1 MKKNEIAKSSLL
13 IQKEKELKDL
23 QKKKEKISTTIR
35 NTKAKLADLQT
46 DIDVHMKEM
55 MNGISRTADL
65 GKLAKEIK
73 ILMADLKKKVK
84 LSRKDKSDLND
95 IIGNAVLEDITDM
108 IEGMFA
114 GTDFG
119 SSANFDSMNFGE
131 GNDNT
136 DEFNRKRRTEMF
148 DQFAVKIP
156 EAEQQ
161 QMRKVFIELA
171 NRFHPD
177 KATSEQEL
185 KLFNDVM
192 QSINGAYQSG
202 DLQELLDIKERFKT
216 YQASDASADYDIPVV
231 DVLETH
237 ILKNRNELALLESQL
252 ARLKEELKELKGS
265 SLGDMVKENKKQ
277 QTQGGG
283 STGFADQ
290 TQYLFEMLDEM
301 KKIIIEWTETGKRP
315 VLFNQFANGTH
326 PLLQKM
332 QPPDM
337 FDFDDDDDDDDF
349 DLDNMS
355 PEELAEM
362 MALFNTLNQMAGQP
376 KKGKRRR

>member
-73 ILMADLKKKVK
+73 NLMADLKKKVK

-119 SSANFDSMNFGE
+119 SSANFDSMNFGDE
-131 GNDNT
+131 NANT

-216 YQASDASADYDIPVV
+216 YQASDASADYDIPVL
-231 DVLETH
+231 DVLEAH
-237 ILKNRNELALLESQL
+237 LLKNRNELALLESQL
-252 ARLKEELKELKGS
+252 ARLQEELKELKGS
-265 SLGDMVKENKKQ
+265 SLGDMVKENRKQ

-283 STGFADQ
+283 SSDFADQ
-290 TQYLFEMLDEM
+290 TQNLFEMLDEM

-315 VLFNQFANGTH
+315 PLFNQFANGTH

-337 FDFDDDDDDDDF
+337 FDFDDDDDDDD
-349 DLDNMS
+349 LDNMS

-362 MALFNTLNQMAGQP
+362 MAFVNALTQISAQP